1 MNFSLGGKNM
11 IRWTLVVIA
20 AVILGTLL
28 GACAPAAKPALKV
41 GTSAD
46 YPPYESKDDKG
57 NYVGFDMDLIR
68 EVGKRIGRDIQI
80 VDMGFDGLIAAVQEG
95 KVDAVIA
102 AMQATDARKEKVD
115 FSAPYHFVQ
124 DAFLVGGNSNIT
136 LKSAKDAAAYK
147 VGVQTGT
154 IQEKWIVDNLVTPG
168 LMKDEN
174 VFRYER
180 ADNAA
185 LDLQAGRIDTVLIIS
200 DAAQKLAKDMG
211 LKVALTTKETVSAGQ
226 AIALQKGSALKAD
239 FDKALTDMQKDGTI
253 EKLQQQYGIQ

>member
-1 MNFSLGGKNM
+1 MKRSTF
-11 IRWTLVVIA
+11 VVIA

-68 EVGKRIGRDIQI
+68 EVGKRIGRDVQI
-80 VDMGFDGLIAAVQEG
+80 VDMSFDGLIAAVQEG
-95 KVDAVIA
+95 KIDGVIA

-124 DAFLVGGNSNIT
+124 DAFLVGGNSAIT
-136 LKSAKDAAAYK
+136 ITSAKDAAAYK

-154 IQEKWIVDNLVTPG
+154 IQEKWIVDNLVKPG

-211 LKVALTTKETVSAGQ
+211 LKIALTTKETVAAGQ

-239 FDKALTDMQKDGTI
+239 IDKALADMQKDGTI

>member
-1 MNFSLGGKNM
+1 MK
-11 IRWTLVVIA
+11 RWTVVVIA
-20 AVILGTLL
+20 AVIGGMLL

-57 NYVGFDMDLIR
+57 NFVGFDMDLIR
-68 EVGKRIGRDIQI
+68 EVGKRTGRDIQI

-115 FSAPYHFVQ
+115 FSEPYHFVQ

-136 LKSAKDAAAYK
+136 LNSAKDAAAYK

-154 IQEKWIVDNLVTPG
+154 IQEKWIVDNLVKPG

-185 LDLQAGRIDTVLIIS
+185 LDLQAGRIDTVLLIS

-211 LKVALTTKETVSAGQ
+211 LKIALTTKETVSAGQ
-226 AIALQKGSALKAD
+226 AIALPKGSALKAD
-239 FDKALTDMQKDGTI
+239 IDKALAAMQQDGTI
-253 EKLQQQYGIQ
+253 QKLQQQYGIQ

>member
-1 MNFSLGGKNM
+1 MK
-11 IRWTLVVIA
+11 RWTFVVIA

-57 NYVGFDMDLIR
+57 NYVGFDMDLVR
-68 EVGKRIGRDIQI
+68 EVGKRIGRDVEII
-80 VDMGFDGLIAAVQEG
+80 DMGFDGLIAAVQEG
-95 KVDAVIA
+95 KIDGVIA

-124 DAFLVGGNSNIT
+124 DAFLVGGNSTIT
-136 LKSAKDAAAYK
+136 IASAKDAAAYK

-154 IQEKWIVDNLVTPG
+154 IQEKWIVDNLVKPG

-211 LKVALTTKETVSAGQ
+211 LKIALTTKETVAAGQ

-239 FDKALTDMQKDGTI
+239 IDKALADMQKDGTI
-253 EKLQQQYGIQ
+253 EKLQQTHGIP

>member
-1 MNFSLGGKNM
+1 MK
-11 IRWTLVVIA
+11 RWNVILIA
-20 AVILGTLL
+20 AVILGMLL
-28 GACAPAAKPALKV
+28 TACAPAAKPALKV

-46 YPPYESKDDKG
+46 YPPYESKDDKN
-57 NYVGFDMDLIR
+57 NYVGFDMDLVR
-68 EVGKRIGRDIQI
+68 EVGKRIGRDVQI
-80 VDMGFDGLIAAVQEG
+80 VDMSFDGLIAAVQEG

-102 AMQATDARKEKVD
+102 AMQATDERKQKVD

-124 DAFLVGGNSNIT
+124 DGFLVAGNSTIT

-154 IQEKWIVDNLVTPG
+154 IQEKWIVDNLVKPG
-168 LMKDEN
+168 LMPDSQ

-185 LDLQAGRIDTVLIIS
+185 LDLQSGRIDTVLLIA

-211 LKVALTTKETVSAGQ
+211 LKVALVTKETVSAGQ

-239 FDKALTDMQKDGTI
+239 IDKALGDMQKDGTI
-253 EKLQQQYGIQ
+253 DKLLQQGGIQ

>member
-1 MNFSLGGKNM
+1 MK
-11 IRWTLVVIA
+11 RWTLVVIA

-115 FSAPYHFVQ
+115 FSVPYHFVQ
-124 DAFLVGGNSNIT
+124 DAFLVSANSNVT

-154 IQEKWIVDNLVTPG
+154 IQEKWIVDNLVKPG

-211 LKVALTTKETVSAGQ
+211 LKVALTTTETVSAGQ
-226 AIALQKGSALKAD
+226 AIALPKGSALKAEID
-239 FDKALTDMQKDGTI
+239 QALTDMQKDGTI
-253 EKLQQQYGIQ
+253 AKLQQQYGLQ

>member
-1 MNFSLGGKNM
+1 MK
-11 IRWTLVVIA
+11 RWTLVVIA

-57 NYVGFDMDLIR
+57 NFVGFDMDLVR
-68 EVGKRIGRDIQI
+68 EVGKRIGRDVQI

-124 DAFLVGGNSNIT
+124 DAFLVAGNSTVKIAA
-136 LKSAKDAAAYK
+136 AKDAAAYK

-154 IQEKWIVDNLVTPG
+154 IQEKWVVDNLVKPG

-174 VFRYER
+174 VLRYER

-185 LDLQAGRIDTVLIIS
+185 LDLQAGRVDTVLLIA
-200 DAAQKLAKDMG
+200 DAAEKLAADMG
-211 LKVALTTKETVSAGQ
+211 LKVALTTTETVAAGQ

-239 FDKALTDMQKDGTI
+239 IDKALDAMKADGTI
-253 EKLQQQYGIQ
+253 AKLQQQYGIK

>member
-1 MNFSLGGKNM
+1 MK
-11 IRWTLVVIA
+11 RWTWVIIA

-28 GACAPAAKPALKV
+28 GACAPTAKPALKV

-115 FSAPYHFVQ
+115 FSVPYHFVQ
-124 DAFLVGGNSNIT
+124 DAFLVSANSNVT

-154 IQEKWIVDNLVTPG
+154 IQEKWIVDNLVKPG

-211 LKVALTTKETVSAGQ
+211 LKVALTTTDTVSAGQ
-226 AIALQKGSALKAD
+226 AIALPKGSALKAAI
-239 FDKALTDMQKDGTI
+239 DKALADMQKDGTI
-253 EKLQQQYGIQ
+253 QKLQQQYGIQ

>member
-1 MNFSLGGKNM
+1 MKRF
-11 IRWTLVVIA
+11 TFVVIA

-57 NYVGFDMDLIR
+57 NYVGFDMDLVR
-68 EVGKRIGRDIQI
+68 EVGKRIGRDVQI

-95 KVDAVIA
+95 KIDGVIA

-124 DAFLVGGNSNIT
+124 DGFLVAGNSTIT

-147 VGVQTGT
+147 IGVQTGT
-154 IQEKWIVDNLVTPG
+154 IQEKWVVDNLVKPG
-168 LMKDEN
+168 LMPDSQ
-174 VFRYER
+174 VLRYER
-180 ADNAA
+180 NDNAA
-185 LDLQAGRIDTVLIIS
+185 LDLQAGRIDTVLLIS
-200 DAAQKLAKDMG
+200 DAAQKFAKDMG
-211 LKVALTTKETVSAGQ
+211 LKVALVTKETVSAGQ

-239 FDKALTDMQKDGTI
+239 IDKALGDMQKDGTI
-253 EKLQQQYGIQ
+253 DKLMQQWGLQ

>member
-1 MNFSLGGKNM
+1 MK
-11 IRWTLVVIA
+11 RWTFVVIA
-20 AVILGTLL
+20 AVILGMLL
-28 GACAPAAKPALKV
+28 GACAPAAKPALKI

-57 NYVGFDMDLIR
+57 NFVGFDMDLVR
-68 EVGKRIGRDIQI
+68 EVGKRIGRDVQI

-95 KVDAVIA
+95 KVDGVIA

-124 DAFLVGGNSNIT
+124 DAFLVAGNSTIT
-136 LKSAKDAAAYK
+136 IAAAKDAAAYK

-168 LMKDEN
+168 LMKDAN

-185 LDLQAGRIDTVLIIS
+185 LDLQAGRIDTVLLIS
-200 DAAQKLAKDMG
+200 DAAQKLATDMG
-211 LKVALTTKETVSAGQ
+211 LKVALTTTETVAAGQ

-239 FDKALTDMQKDGTI
+239 IDKALDAMKTDGTLA
-253 EKLQQQYGIQ
+253 KLQQQYGIK

>member
-1 MNFSLGGKNM
+1 MKRF
-11 IRWTLVVIA
+11 TFVVIA

-68 EVGKRIGRDIQI
+68 EVGKRIGRDVQI

-95 KVDAVIA
+95 KIDGVIA

-124 DAFLVGGNSNIT
+124 DGFLVAANSTIT

-147 VGVQTGT
+147 IGVQTGT
-154 IQEKWIVDNLVTPG
+154 IQEKWVVDNLVKPG
-168 LMKDEN
+168 LMPDSQ
-174 VFRYER
+174 VLRYER
-180 ADNAA
+180 NDNAA
-185 LDLQAGRIDTVLIIS
+185 LDLQAGRIDTVLLIS
-200 DAAQKLAKDMG
+200 DAAQKFAKDMG
-211 LKVALTTKETVSAGQ
+211 LKVALVTKETVSAGQ

-239 FDKALTDMQKDGTI
+239 IDKALGDMQKDGTI
-253 EKLQQQYGIQ
+253 DKLMQQWGLQ

>member
-1 MNFSLGGKNM
+1 MK
-11 IRWTLVVIA
+11 RWTLVVIA
-20 AVILGTLL
+20 VVILGMLL

-68 EVGKRIGRDIQI
+68 EVGKRTGRDIQI

-136 LKSAKDAAAYK
+136 LNSAKDAAAYK

-154 IQEKWIVDNLVTPG
+154 IQ
-168 LMKDEN
+168 
-174 VFRYER
+174 
-180 ADNAA
+180 
-185 LDLQAGRIDTVLIIS
+185 
-200 DAAQKLAKDMG
+200 
-211 LKVALTTKETVSAGQ
+211 
-226 AIALQKGSALKAD
+226 
-239 FDKALTDMQKDGTI
+239 
-253 EKLQQQYGIQ
+253 

>member
-1 MNFSLGGKNM
+1 MKRF
-11 IRWTLVVIA
+11 TFVVIA

-28 GACAPAAKPALKV
+28 GACAPAAKPALKI

-68 EVGKRIGRDIQI
+68 EVGKRIGRDVQI
-80 VDMGFDGLIAAVQEG
+80 VDMSFDGLIAAVQEG
-95 KVDAVIA
+95 KIDGVIA

-124 DAFLVGGNSNIT
+124 DGFLVAGNSTIT

-147 VGVQTGT
+147 IGVQTGT
-154 IQEKWIVDNLVTPG
+154 IQEKWVVDNLVKPG
-168 LMKDEN
+168 LMPDSQ
-174 VFRYER
+174 VLRYER
-180 ADNAA
+180 NDNAA
-185 LDLQAGRIDTVLIIS
+185 LDLQAGRIDTVLLIS
-200 DAAQKLAKDMG
+200 DAAQKFAKDMG
-211 LKVALTTKETVSAGQ
+211 LKVALVTKETVSAGQ

-239 FDKALTDMQKDGTI
+239 IDKALGDMQKDGTI
-253 EKLQQQYGIQ
+253 DKLMQQWGLQ

>member
-1 MNFSLGGKNM
+1 MK
-11 IRWTLVVIA
+11 RWTFVVIA
-20 AVILGTLL
+20 AVVLGTLL
-28 GACAPAAKPALKV
+28 SACAPAAKPALKI

-57 NYVGFDMDLIR
+57 AYVGFDMDLVR
-68 EVGKRIGRDIQI
+68 EVGKRIGRDVEI

-95 KVDAVIA
+95 KVDGVIA

-124 DAFLVGGNSNIT
+124 DAFLVAGNSTIT
-136 LKSAKDAAAYK
+136 IAAAKDAAAYK

-154 IQEKWIVDNLVTPG
+154 IQEKWIVENLVKPG

-200 DAAQKLAKDMG
+200 DAAQKLATDMG
-211 LKVALTTKETVSAGQ
+211 LKIALTTKETVAAGQ

-239 FDKALTDMQKDGTI
+239 IDKALDAMQKDGTI
-253 EKLQQQYGIQ
+253 EKLQQQYGLK

>member
-1 MNFSLGGKNM
+1 MK
-11 IRWTLVVIA
+11 RWNIIVIA
-20 AVILGTLL
+20 AVILGMLL
-28 GACAPAAKPALKV
+28 TACAPAAKPALKV

-46 YPPYESKDDKG
+46 YPPYESKDDKN
-57 NYVGFDMDLIR
+57 NYVGFDMDLVR
-68 EVGKRIGRDIQI
+68 EVGKRIGRDVQI
-80 VDMGFDGLIAAVQEG
+80 VDMSFDGLIAAVQEG

-102 AMQATDARKEKVD
+102 AMQATDERKQKVD

-124 DAFLVGGNSNIT
+124 DGFLVAGNSTIT

-154 IQEKWIVDNLVTPG
+154 IQEKWIVDNLVKPG
-168 LMKDEN
+168 LMPDSQ

-185 LDLQAGRIDTVLIIS
+185 LDLQSGRIDTVLLIA

-211 LKVALTTKETVSAGQ
+211 LKVALVTKETVSAGQ

-239 FDKALTDMQKDGTI
+239 IDKALGDMQKDGTI
-253 EKLQQQYGIQ
+253 DKLLQQWGIQ

>member
-1 MNFSLGGKNM
+1 MK
-11 IRWTLVVIA
+11 RWTLVVMA
-20 AVILGTLL
+20 AVVVGMLL

-57 NYVGFDMDLIR
+57 NFVGFDMDLVR
-68 EVGKRIGRDIQI
+68 EVGKRIGRDVQI

-124 DAFLVGGNSNIT
+124 DAFLVAGNSAVKIT
-136 LKSAKDAAAYK
+136 TAKDAAAYK

-154 IQEKWIVDNLVTPG
+154 IQEKWVVENLVKPG

-174 VFRYER
+174 VLRYER

-185 LDLQAGRIDTVLIIS
+185 LDLQAGRVDTVLLIA
-200 DAAQKLAKDMG
+200 DAAEKLAADMG
-211 LKVALTTKETVSAGQ
+211 LKVALTTTETVAAGQ

-239 FDKALTDMQKDGTI
+239 IDKALDAMKADGTI
-253 EKLQQQYGIQ
+253 AKLQQQYGIK

>member
-1 MNFSLGGKNM
+1 MK
-11 IRWTLVVIA
+11 RWTLVVIA
-20 AVILGTLL
+20 AVVAGMLL

-68 EVGKRIGRDIQI
+68 EVGKRAGRDVQI

-124 DAFLVGGNSNIT
+124 DAFLVSGNSNIT
-136 LKSAKDAAAYK
+136 LNSAKDAAAYK

-154 IQEKWIVDNLVTPG
+154 IQEKWIVDNLVKPG

-185 LDLQAGRIDTVLIIS
+185 LDLQAGRIDTLLIIS
-200 DAAQKLAKDMG
+200 DAAQKLAQDMG

-226 AIALQKGSALKAD
+226 AIALQKGSALKAEI
-239 FDKALTDMQKDGTI
+239 DKALADMQKDGTI
-253 EKLQQQYGIQ
+253 EKLQKQYGIQ

>member
-1 MNFSLGGKNM
+1 MKRF
-11 IRWTLVVIA
+11 TFVVIA

-28 GACAPAAKPALKV
+28 GACAPAAKPALNI

-68 EVGKRIGRDIQI
+68 EVGKRIGRDVQI
-80 VDMGFDGLIAAVQEG
+80 VDMSFDGLIAAVQEG
-95 KVDAVIA
+95 KIDGVIA

-124 DAFLVGGNSNIT
+124 DGFLVAGNSTIT

-154 IQEKWIVDNLVTPG
+154 IQEKWIVDNLVKPG

-211 LKVALTTKETVSAGQ
+211 LKVTLTTTETVSAGQ
-226 AIALQKGSALKAD
+226 AIALQKGSALKAEI
-239 FDKALTDMQKDGTI
+239 DKALADMQKDGTI
-253 EKLQQQYGIQ
+253 AKLQQQYGIQ

>member
-1 MNFSLGGKNM
+1 MKRLT
-11 IRWTLVVIA
+11 WVVIA

-28 GACAPAAKPALKV
+28 GACAPAAKPALKF

-57 NYVGFDMDLIR
+57 NFVGFDMDLIR
-68 EVGKRIGRDIQI
+68 EVGKRIGRDVQI

-95 KVDAVIA
+95 KVDGVIA

-124 DAFLVGGNSNIT
+124 DAFLVAGNSTIT
-136 LKSAKDAAAYK
+136 LNAAKDAAAYK
-147 VGVQTGT
+147 IGVQTGT
-154 IQEKWIVDNLVTPG
+154 IQEKWVVENLVKPG

-174 VFRYER
+174 VLRYER

-185 LDLQAGRIDTVLIIS
+185 LDLQAGRVDTVLIIS
-200 DAAQKLAKDMG
+200 DAAQKLATDMG
-211 LKVALTTKETVSAGQ
+211 LKIALKTTETVAAGQ

-239 FDKALTDMQKDGTI
+239 IDKALDAMKADGTI
-253 EKLQQQYGIQ
+253 AKLQQQHGIP